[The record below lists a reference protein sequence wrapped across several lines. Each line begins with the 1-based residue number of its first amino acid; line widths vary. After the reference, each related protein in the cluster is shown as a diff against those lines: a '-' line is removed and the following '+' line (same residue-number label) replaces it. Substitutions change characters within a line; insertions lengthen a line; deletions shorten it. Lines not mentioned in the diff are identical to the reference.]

1 MAQMHAA
8 KAALVKVQREAETAA
23 KATAAKAS
31 AAVRALLDRF
41 KGQTTKTDKEIAQ
54 LKKTV
59 AELEQQVVGLKAEK
73 AATEKAAAAAVVAAR
88 RPGTQ
93 L

>member
-1 MAQMHAA
+1 MAA
-8 KAALVKVQREAETAA
+8 KAS
-23 KATAAKAS
+23 AKAS

-41 KGQTTKTDKEIAQ
+41 KGQTTKKDKEIAQ

-59 AELEQQVVGLKAEK
+59 EELEQQVVGLKVEK
-73 AATEKAAAAAVVAAR
+73 AATEKAAAVAVAATR